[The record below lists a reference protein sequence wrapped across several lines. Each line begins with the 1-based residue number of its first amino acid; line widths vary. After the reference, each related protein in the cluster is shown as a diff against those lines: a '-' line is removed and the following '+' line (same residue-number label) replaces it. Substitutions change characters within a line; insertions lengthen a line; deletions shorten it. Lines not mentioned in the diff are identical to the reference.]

1 MKVKKI
7 NELLGI
13 TETYKAPEALLKIV
27 LNYKK
32 LNQFG
37 EAMLKLHDNKLDYD
51 WFHEYF
57 QNEHADRKLKKQD
70 FTPRCITELLTDLNP
85 LNGLIY
91 ESCGGTGGIIIS
103 HWNQATVTYGNSLNP
118 ADRLY
123 FVEELSERAIPFLL
137 FNLAIR
143 GVNAIVV
150 HCDVLSR
157 KAKSFYHVFN
167 IGNDIT
173 QISDVAEIEPH
184 KAKER
189 LEALTNF
196 KYELVDHL

>member
-1 MKVKKI
+1 MKIKKI

-32 LNQFG
+32 LNEFG

-70 FTPRCITELLTDLNP
+70 FTPKCITELLTDLNP

-123 FVEELSERAIPFLL
+123 FIEELSERAIPFLL

-143 GVNAIVV
+143 GMNAIVI

-157 KAKSFYHVFN
+157 KTKDFYHVFN
-167 IGNDIT
+167 WNNNNKE
-173 QISDVAEIEPH
+173 ISDVIRLDPAE
-184 KAKER
+184 AKEK
-189 LEALTNF
+189 LEKMTKF
-196 KYELVDHL
+196 KFILVDNI